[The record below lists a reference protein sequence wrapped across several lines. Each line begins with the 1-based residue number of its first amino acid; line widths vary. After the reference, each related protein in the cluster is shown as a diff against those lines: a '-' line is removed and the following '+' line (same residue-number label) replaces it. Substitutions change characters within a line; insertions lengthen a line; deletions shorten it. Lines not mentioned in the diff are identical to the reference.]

1 MARREM
7 KRPPAMGEMKR
18 IADAQAPTLR
28 AELRAVM
35 RLDGLV
41 PEEVARLAGLDVA
54 TLAAFLEGASI
65 NPRWQEK
72 LAQWVERAGEGGRPS
87 SPAAPPHGDYQPI

>member
-1 MARREM
+1 MDRREI
-7 KRPPAMGEMKR
+7 KRPPAMGDMKR
-18 IADAQAPTLR
+18 VADAQAPTLR

-35 RLDGLV
+35 LLDALT
-41 PEEVARLAGLDVA
+41 PEEVARRAGLDAA

-72 LAQWVERAGEGGRPS
+72 LAQWIERTAGG
-87 SPAAPPHGDYQPI
+87 AA